1 MPNARVEKTKIA
13 NYRVS
18 IKDIEQCTGLHFLT
32 NISNRD
38 AVINSVS
45 SMWRTAYL

>member
-18 IKDIEQCTGLHFLT
+18 IKDIEQRTGLHFLT
-32 NISNRD
+32 NIPDRD